1 MAFDPPES
9 SDGLAVWAILGNAEP
24 KSLDGATFVPQ
35 EDGSFLVT
43 GKNPRDDRWV
53 VKAEVSLPGIRAIRI
68 EALTDKS
75 MKRNGPG
82 RASNGNLALSDIR
95 VFAKK
100 IGEEGEGQ
108 AGQVDQ
114 PAGRSSAK
122 YDQSFHRFLH

>member
-1 MAFDPPES
+1 M
-9 SDGLAVWAILGNAEP
+9 
-24 KSLDGATFVPQ
+24 
-35 EDGSFLVT
+35 
-43 GKNPRDDRWV
+43 

-68 EALTDKS
+68 EALTHKS

-100 IGEEGEGQ
+100 IGEEEGQ